1 MKSYILSIDQGTTS
15 SRAIIFDEKAQ
26 LISQAQQEF
35 EQIFPA
41 DGWVEHRP
49 QDILDTVIATCKEA
63 LEQAQLEA
71 SQISTIGITNQRETT
86 IVWDKLSG
94 QPVYNAIVWQDRRTH
109 SYCSSLIEQGQSE
122 RVCSRTGLLI
132 DSYFSATK
140 IRWILENVT
149 GAREKAENGELLFG
163 TVDCFLLWHLTNGAS
178 HFTDATNASRT
189 MLFNIHSQ
197 SWDEELLAL
206 FNIPL
211 QMLPQVLDCAADFGH
226 CAANILGASIP
237 ISGIA
242 GDQQAALF
250 GQACF
255 SPGMAKSTYGTG
267 CFLIINTG
275 AQAVKSKHKLL
286 TTVGYR
292 LKGEVNYALEGSI
305 FIAGAAIQ
313 WLRDGIKIIA
323 DAGEVEALA
332 RCANPTS
339 AVVMVPAFT
348 GLGAPHWDPNA
359 RGAILGLTRDTG
371 IADIVAAALKAVCYQ
386 TKDLITAIQDEGIAL
401 GKLRVDGGMANNAW
415 MLQFLSDLIDVEVQ
429 KPTLVETTALGAA
442 YLAGLQVGI
451 FSSLEQISDGW
462 QCHAEFQPTWQPAQ
476 RAEHHQL
483 WQDSIEKVLTI

>member
-86 IVWDKLSG
+86 IVWDKQSG

-122 RVCSRTGLLI
+122 RVSSRTGLLI

-140 IRWILENVT
+140 IRWILENVA

-163 TVDCFLLWHLTNGAS
+163 TVDCFLLWHLTNGVS

-211 QMLPQVLDCAADFGH
+211 QMLPQVKDCAADFGH
-226 CAANILGASIP
+226 CAASILGASIP

-275 AQAVKSKHKLL
+275 AKAVKSKHKLL

-292 LKGEVNYALEGSI
+292 LKGEVSYALEGSI

-313 WLRDGIKIIA
+313 WLRDGMKIIA
-323 DAGEVEALA
+323 DAGDVEALA
-332 RCANPTS
+332 RSANPAS
-339 AVVMVPAFT
+339 SVVMVPAFT

-386 TKDLITAIQDEGIAL
+386 TKDLLTAIQDEGIAL

-429 KPTLVETTALGAA
+429 KPALVETTALGAA

-451 FSSLEQISDGW
+451 FSSLEQISSGW